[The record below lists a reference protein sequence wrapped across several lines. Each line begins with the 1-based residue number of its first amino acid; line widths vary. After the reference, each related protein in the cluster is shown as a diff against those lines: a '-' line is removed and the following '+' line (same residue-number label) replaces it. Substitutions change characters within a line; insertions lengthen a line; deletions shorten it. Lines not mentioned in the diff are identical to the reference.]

1 MKNISTPNASLIS
14 DEDVVLELHKA
25 LQPEDRQSQELK
37 EQLLKRVSFRLQASS
52 RRAELL
58 KTAYRVSS
66 LQESLLRESSPEGT
80 LFKCTICGFYGKF
93 LPFGE
98 KKRPNAQCPVCH
110 SFERT
115 RFMVATLERLRYLD
129 LKNLSVLELAPTK
142 GLHDFF
148 RYKLSVN
155 YLGIDINPGLLI
167 SKGMKVQYCDLC
179 DGEFSRLEKFD
190 VILNSHVMEHIVC
203 DPIDVIR
210 QLHDILK
217 PGGIQLISVPFA
229 GNKTI
234 SDTNPSLSAQMR
246 LQRFGHPDHVRA
258 FGHQDFPDALSLL
271 FGSNFLEFTVD
282 DIPKSEDF
290 SLAVLTDANMNGNR
304 LFGIL
309 AD

>member
-1 MKNISTPNASLIS
+1 MKDINSPTASLMS
-14 DEDVVLELHKA
+14 DDDVVLELNKA
-25 LQPEDRQSQELK
+25 LFSDEACSQALK

-58 KTAYRVSS
+58 KTAYRVSV
-66 LQESLLRESSPEGT
+66 LQEDLLRDSSAGST

-115 RFMVATLERLRYLD
+115 RFMMATLERLKYLD

-155 YLGIDINPGLLI
+155 YLGIDINPRLLI

-179 DGEFSRLEKFD
+179 DGDFNKLGKFD

-210 QLHDILK
+210 QLRDILK

-234 SDTNPSLSAQMR
+234 SDTNPSLSAQTR

-258 FGHQDFPDALSLL
+258 FGHQDFPETLSQS
-271 FGSNFLEFTVD
+271 FGSKFLEFAVN
-282 DIPKSEDF
+282 DIPRSEEF
-290 SLAVLTDANMNGNR
+290 SLTVSTDANMNGNR
-304 LFGIL
+304 LFGVF
-309 AD
+309 AS

>member
-1 MKNISTPNASLIS
+1 VKNISTPNASLTS

-37 EQLLKRVSFRLQASS
+37 EQLLKRVSFRLQASA

-155 YLGIDINPGLLI
+155 YLGIDN
-167 SKGMKVQYCDLC
+167 DLKRIIITKEC
-179 DGEFSRLEKFD
+179 LD
-190 VILNSHVMEHIVC
+190 
-203 DPIDVIR
+203 
-210 QLHDILK
+210 
-217 PGGIQLISVPFA
+217 
-229 GNKTI
+229 
-234 SDTNPSLSAQMR
+234 NPS
-246 LQRFGHPDHVRA
+246 
-258 FGHQDFPDALSLL
+258 DFV
-271 FGSNFLEFTVD
+271 TV
-282 DIPKSEDF
+282 
-290 SLAVLTDANMNGNR
+290 
-304 LFGIL
+304 
-309 AD
+309 